1 MISRILT
8 LLTVFLAVTTAP
20 NIVKAEQ
27 SARLAGTIPVR
38 YHPDVYADY
47 ILVEKGKRRMTLYNG
62 GRVLKRY
69 KIAIGKGGDGPK
81 VRQGDMRTPEGL
93 YYIEGRNPDSSFHLS
108 LKISYPD
115 EADVARAE
123 ALGYDPGG
131 DIVIHGVRNGT
142 SPYKHH
148 KYRYPNDWT
157 EGCIA
162 VTNAEMEEIWR
173 MVPDGTMIAIRP

>member
-1 MISRILT
+1 MAFRILT
-8 LLTVFLAVTTAP
+8 LLAVFMAVMTAA
-20 NIVKAEQ
+20 NAVRAEQ
-27 SARLAGTIPVR
+27 SPRFAGAIPVR
-38 YHPDVYADY
+38 FQPDTHADY
-47 ILVEKGKRRMTLYNG
+47 ILVEKGKRRMTLYNS

-69 KIAIGKGGDGPK
+69 KISIGKGGEGPK

-93 YYIEGRNPDSSFHLS
+93 YYIEGRNPDSRFHLS

-115 EADVARAE
+115 EDDVARAD

-131 DIVIHGVRNGT
+131 DIVIHGVRNGV
-142 SPYKHH
+142 SPYKHY